1 MTEYEIITVVLSAL
15 AILLSILI
23 PLVQWIWKKW
33 ITRANVKFYPVG
45 FATLMFNQSG
55 SYLQLNG
62 VIESEKKAVSI
73 RKMRVRLTRKKDNR
87 TLNLTWSHL
96 ISPVNQRLVGNIMQT
111 TECAHPF
118 RVDGDSIMTTF
129 IEYTDPFDSFGKT
142 FRTNTSKLFEEAD
155 RLPILQSDYSSAA
168 KSYSA
173 AKEYSEVKQILKD
186 EFYWLVGQYCLD
198 VIVDYNNSK
207 KVFSYEFS
215 ISENDYNDLSQN
227 IDESLLAP
235 LKNNYQRK
243 WDFRSALVEI
253 SERKA

>member
-1 MTEYEIITVVLSAL
+1 
-15 AILLSILI
+15 
-23 PLVQWIWKKW
+23 
-33 ITRANVKFYPVG
+33 
-45 FATLMFNQSG
+45 
-55 SYLQLNG
+55 
-62 VIESEKKAVSI
+62 
-73 RKMRVRLTRKKDNR
+73 
-87 TLNLTWSHL
+87 
-96 ISPVNQRLVGNIMQT
+96 
-111 TECAHPF
+111 
-118 RVDGDSIMTTF
+118 MTTF

-142 FRTNTSKLFEEAD
+142 FRTNTLKLFEEAD

-168 KSYSA
+168 KSYSD